1 MEENDK
7 KKKAA
12 FDFKKIKP
20 VQYLAILFCIGVLIV
35 LTVTDPFES
44 KESKTVEEET
54 AKEEAVSQETMLNY
68 QAKDA
73 TEESDPVISYYEK
86 KLKKILEKMD
96 GVGEVDVMITLK
108 SSKELV
114 VLKDEPYTQESLNEV
129 DNQGGSR
136 TSSSASNDEET
147 VLVNDGNGNSE
158 PFVVKELAAQIE
170 GVVVIAQGG
179 SDGEV
184 ALDIVS
190 AVEVLFGIPAHKVKV
205 LEMSQ

>member
-1 MEENDK
+1 
-7 KKKAA
+7 
-12 FDFKKIKP
+12 
-20 VQYLAILFCIGVLIV
+20 
-35 LTVTDPFES
+35 
-44 KESKTVEEET
+44 
-54 AKEEAVSQETMLNY
+54 MLNY

>member
-44 KESKTVEEET
+44 KESKTAEEET

>member
-1 MEENDK
+1 M
-7 KKKAA
+7 
-12 FDFKKIKP
+12 
-20 VQYLAILFCIGVLIV
+20 
-35 LTVTDPFES
+35 
-44 KESKTVEEET
+44 
-54 AKEEAVSQETMLNY
+54 
-68 QAKDA
+68 
-73 TEESDPVISYYEK
+73 
-86 KLKKILEKMD
+86 LEKMD